1 MSWFKSYDEEYAELL
16 SHLTK
21 NWEMKPLYARA
32 FLGAYK
38 KSIGKMFSKS
48 KTRSS
53 QLRENPERV
62 RSS

>member
-38 KSIGKMFSKS
+38 IRVLGKCSPRAKH
-48 KTRSS
+48 
-53 QLRENPERV
+53 V
-62 RSS
+62 RHNCARILIRR